1 MKYIKLIVLLATILI
16 LRSIAFTQTSSDSL
30 KCFTYAQAKEIAN
43 KLKKATL
50 CDSISQNQALQ
61 IIHFKSVLDKD
72 SKIIA
77 LNDIMID
84 GQKKSINTLNL
95 KLKISKKLT
104 IIGVPTAVIGGFI
117 TGFIL
122 SK

>member
-1 MKYIKLIVLLATILI
+1 MKLIVLLVTILI
-16 LRSIAFTQTSSDSL
+16 INSTASTQTSSDST
-30 KCFTYAQAKEIAN
+30 KCFTYEQAREIAN
-43 KLKKATL
+43 KLKKSSL

-84 GQKKSINTLNL
+84 DQKKSINKLNL
-95 KLKISKKLT
+95 KLEVSKKLT
-104 IIGVPTAVIGGFI
+104 IIGVPTAVIAGFI
-117 TGFIL
+117 AGFII